1 MRRTGVLKTLL
12 AAALAALPSAAPAQE
27 AAGGAPRI
35 YISADMEG
43 IAGVVTQEQLGP
55 TGFDY
60 RDAREL
66 MTGEVLAAIQGA
78 REAGAGEIV
87 VSDSHGNM
95 QNLLL
100 ERLPRDVTVVRG
112 TPRPLSMMQGIE
124 PGFAGVVFVGYHA
137 GTTSAEG
144 VRSHTFSSATL
155 ADVRLGGT
163 TVNEG
168 VWNAALAGHFGV
180 PVLAVTG
187 DEAAVKEVAAQV
199 GGVEQVV
206 VKWPI
211 GFHAA
216 RTLTPQAARERIQAA
231 VRRAVERRSE
241 RTPYSVRVPVDVE
254 LRFKNYRPAEV
265 LSWLPGIARAD
276 AHSVRFRA
284 RDMVEAA
291 RFLAFA
297 LNYQPSLEP

>member
-1 MRRTGVLKTLL
+1 VPKTILTVL
-12 AAALAALPSAAPAQE
+12 LAALPAAAAAQ
-27 AAGGAPRI
+27 AAAAGAPRI

-43 IAGVVTQEQLGP
+43 ITGVVTQEQLGP

-100 ERLPRDVTVVRG
+100 ERLPKDVTVVRG
-112 TPRPLSMMQGIE
+112 TPRPLSMMQGIDSD
-124 PGFAGVVFVGYHA
+124 FAGVVFVGYHA
-137 GTTSAEG
+137 GTTNADG
-144 VRSHTFSSATL
+144 VRAHTFSSATL

-199 GGVEQVV
+199 AGVEQVV

-211 GFHAA
+211 AFHSA
-216 RTLTPQAARERIQAA
+216 RTLTPQAAREKIQAA
-231 VRRAVERRSE
+231 VRRAVEHRAGRRPYTV
-241 RTPYSVRVPVDVE
+241 RTPVDVE

-265 LSWLPGIARAD
+265 LSWMPGVARAD
-276 AHSVRFRA
+276 AHGVRFRA

-291 RFLAFA
+291 RFVSFA

>member
-1 MRRTGVLKTLL
+1 MTKVVL
-12 AAALAALPSAAPAQE
+12 AAALAALPAAGAAQTAAPA
-27 AAGGAPRI
+27 GAPRI

-43 IAGVVTQEQLGP
+43 ITGVVTQEQLSP

-112 TPRPLSMMQGIE
+112 TPRPLSMMQGIDSN
-124 PGFAGVVFVGYHA
+124 FAGVVFVGYHA
-137 GTTSAEG
+137 GTTNPEG
-144 VRSHTFSSATL
+144 VRAHTFSSATL

-163 TVNEG
+163 SVNEG

-187 DEAAVKEVAAQV
+187 DEAAVKEVAAQA

-216 RTLTPQAARERIQAA
+216 RTLTPQAAREQIQAA
-231 VRRAVERRSE
+231 VRRAVERRAE
-241 RTPYSVRVPVDVE
+241 RRPYAVRTPVDVE

-265 LSWLPGIARAD
+265 LSWLPGITRAD

-284 RDMVEAA
+284 RDMLEAT
-291 RFLAFA
+291 RFVAFA

>member
-1 MRRTGVLKTLL
+1 MRARALTAI
-12 AAALAALPSAAPAQE
+12 AAVALAALPASAQPARP
-27 AAGGAPRI
+27 AAPRI

-60 RDAREL
+60 KDAREL

-100 ERLPRDVTVVRG
+100 ERLPKDVLVVRG
-112 TPRPLSMMQGIE
+112 TPRPLSMMQGIDE
-124 PGFAGVVFVGYHA
+124 SFAGVVFVGYHA
-137 GTTSAEG
+137 GTTNAEG
-144 VRSHTFSSATL
+144 VRAHTFSSAHL
-155 ADVRLGGT
+155 ADVRLGGAS
-163 TVNEG
+163 VNEG
-168 VWNAALAGHFGV
+168 VWNAAVAGHFGV

-199 GGVEQVV
+199 GAVETMV

-216 RTLTPQAARERIQAA
+216 RTLTPQAAREGIQAA
-231 VRRAVERRSE
+231 VRRAVENRAGRRPHVV
-241 RTPYSVRVPVDVE
+241 RTPVEVE

-265 LSWLPGIARAD
+265 LSWLPGIVRAD

-291 RFLAFA
+291 RFVAFA

>member
-1 MRRTGVLKTLL
+1 MLKTLTA
-12 AAALAALPSAAPAQE
+12 AAALAALPWSATAQPARP
-27 AAGGAPRI
+27 AAADGPRI

-100 ERLPRDVTVVRG
+100 ERLPKDVTIVRG
-112 TPRPLSMMQGIE
+112 TPRPLSMMQGIDS
-124 PGFAGVVFVGYHA
+124 GFAGVVFVGYHA
-137 GTTSAEG
+137 GTTSADG
-144 VRSHTFSSATL
+144 VRAHTFSSATL
-155 ADVRLGGT
+155 ADVRLGGA

-199 GGVEQVV
+199 AGVEQAI
-206 VKWPI
+206 VKWPA
-211 GFHAA
+211 GFHSA
-216 RTLTPQAARERIQAA
+216 RTLTPQAARDRIQAA

-241 RTPYSVRVPVDVE
+241 RKAYTVRVPLDVE

-265 LSWLPGIARAD
+265 LSWLPGITRVD
-276 AHSVRFRA
+276 AHSVRFNA
-284 RDMVEAA
+284 RDMPEAT
-291 RFLAFA
+291 RFVAFA

>member
-1 MRRTGVLKTLL
+1 MSALLPAALVLLL
-12 AAALAALPSAAPAQE
+12 AQAAPSPAP
-27 AAGGAPRI
+27 AAGGPRLF
-35 YISADMEG
+35 ISADMEG

-87 VSDSHGNM
+87 VADSHGNM

-100 ERLPRDVTVVRG
+100 EKLPADVMVVRG
-112 TPRPLSMMQGIE
+112 TPRPLSMMDGID
-124 PGFAGVVFVGYHA
+124 GSFAGVVFVGYHA
-137 GTTSAEG
+137 GTTNAAG
-144 VRSHTFSSATL
+144 VRAHTFSSATL

-187 DEAAVKEVAAQV
+187 DEAAVEEVADQV
-199 GGVEQVV
+199 GDLEKVV
-206 VKWPI
+206 VKWPAA
-211 GFHAA
+211 FHAA
-216 RTLTPQAARERIQAA
+216 RTLTPQAARQKIQAA
-231 VRRAVERRSE
+231 VRRAVERRGG
-241 RTPYSVRVPVDVE
+241 RRPYAVKGPLDVE

-265 LSWLPGIARAD
+265 FSWLPGIARPD

-284 RDMVEAA
+284 RDMVEAT
-291 RFLAFA
+291 RFVAFA